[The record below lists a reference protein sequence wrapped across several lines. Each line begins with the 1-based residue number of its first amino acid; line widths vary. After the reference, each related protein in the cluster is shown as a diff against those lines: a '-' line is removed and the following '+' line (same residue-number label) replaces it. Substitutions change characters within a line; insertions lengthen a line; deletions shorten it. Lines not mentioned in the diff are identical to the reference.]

1 MINALVLT
9 TFLGSFIYL
18 TLIILIKEKKKQ
30 WTSDSTIL
38 APIPSSSKLAN
49 ASETVRSVAPLT
61 SMPSL
66 KT

>member
-9 TFLGSFIYL
+9 TFLGSLIYL
-18 TLIILIKEKKKQ
+18 ILIILIKEKRKQ
-30 WTSDSTIL
+30 WTSNSTIL
-38 APIPSSSKLAN
+38 GPMPSGSKLAN
-49 ASETVRSVAPLT
+49 VFKTVRSVTQLT